1 MKPIEAEN
9 QVALGMGR
17 CVRLAINGMSYRLF
31 RSLVTISILAL
42 AVAFLVH
49 MLAYGLI
56 SSGVESTARE
66 RLEVDRRPAEL
77 LARLNTADIRP
88 MVIQELSQ
96 EDSERRTE
104 YRTWLGDDGAFEG
117 AVSTAEDLRVFEEWL
132 DGLPAADR
140 AALTGGQSGPALF
153 EGLVQ
158 DEARARL
165 IERLEAL
172 GLVLPLGGSAGVD
185 ALFAQ
190 QVPVFLGVVDRVIAG
205 QWTAIAGLREVLGG
219 GDAAGWFLA
228 EGEDAAL
235 RSAVEGAG
243 YGMGSMTVAEV
254 RAFAARTRDLAWLD
268 EALRDS
274 GVRGAAARRLR
285 VPAAEVTRAEVLS
298 GIGGVGD
305 AAWLAEALSASG
317 LEGPAGGVGLSV
329 ERLAELAQLTTRSAR
344 LEAVS
349 GDGTGEDGAAGGFM
363 GLPVRTLW
371 LVGLSFLVCVVGVAN
386 AMLMS
391 VTERFTEIATIK
403 CLGAMDR
410 FVMLMFVFEAA
421 IQGVVGGVIGVVLGL
436 LLAGLRGLVDYGSL
450 VGLAWGQAGLVV
462 VASGLAF
469 VVGLVLATVAAVGPS
484 FVAARLAPMEA
495 MRVE

>member
-17 CVRLAINGMSYRLF
+17 CMRLAINGMSYRLF

-56 SSGVESTARE
+56 SSGVEREARE
-66 RLEVDRRPAEL
+66 RLSVDRRPAEL
-77 LARLNTADIRP
+77 LTRLNGPDVKPAVVEALGRGDEARL
-88 MVIQELSQ
+88 S
-96 EDSERRTE
+96 E
-104 YRTWLGDDGAFEG
+104 YRVWLGDDGAFDE
-117 AVSTAEDLRVFEEWL
+117 AVSTAGDVRVFEAWL
-132 DGLPAADR
+132 AALPAADQ
-140 AALTGGQSGPALF
+140 AALTGGRQGLALF
-153 EGLVQ
+153 ESLT
-158 DEARARL
+158 EAGSRARL

-172 GLVLPLGGSAGVD
+172 GLGLPLGGSAGVD
-185 ALFAQ
+185 ALFGER
-190 QVPVFLGVVDRVIAG
+190 VTVLLGAVERITAG
-205 QWTAIAGLREVLGG
+205 QREAIAGLRASLG
-219 GDAAGWFLA
+219 
-228 EGEDAAL
+228 GEDAAVWFL
-235 RSAVEGAG
+235 GAENDAAVESAVEGSG
-243 YGMGSMTVAEV
+243 YAMGGLTVAEV
-254 RAFAARTRDLAWLD
+254 RAFAGRARDLAWLD
-268 EALRDS
+268 EALRDG

-285 VPAAEVTRAEVLS
+285 VPAAEVTRAEVLA
-298 GIGGVGD
+298 GIGDAGD
-305 AAWLAEALSASG
+305 AAWLVEALSASG
-317 LEGPAGGVGLSV
+317 LEGGSGLGA
-329 ERLAELAQLTTRSAR
+329 ERLAELAGLTTRNAR

-349 GDGTGEDGAAGGFM
+349 GDGSEAASGGFM

-371 LVGLSFLVCVVGVAN
+371 LIGLSFLVCVVGVAN

-436 LLAGLRGLVDYGSL
+436 VLAGLRGLVDYGTL
-450 VGLAWGQAGLVV
+450 VGLAWDQAGLVIV
-462 VASGLAF
+462 SSALAF
-469 VVGLVLATVAAVGPS
+469 GVGLVLATLAAVGPS

>member
-1 MKPIEAEN
+1 MKPIEANN

-17 CVRLAINGMSYRLF
+17 CMRLAINGMSYRLF

-56 SSGVESTARE
+56 SSGVERAARE
-66 RLEVDRRPAEL
+66 QLSVDRRPAAL
-77 LARLNTADIRP
+77 LARLNGPDVRP
-88 MVIQELSQ
+88 VVVEAMGRGDAERLS
-96 EDSERRTE
+96 E
-104 YRTWLGDDGAFEG
+104 YRAWLGDDAAFDT
-117 AVSTAEDLRVFEEWL
+117 AVATAADLREFESWL
-132 DGLPAADR
+132 SALPAADQ
-140 AALTGGQSGPALF
+140 AALTGGRSGLVLF
-153 EGLVQ
+153 EALT
-158 DEARARL
+158 EAGARGRL

-172 GLVLPLGGSAGVD
+172 GLGLPLGGSAGVD
-185 ALFAQ
+185 GLFGER
-190 QVPVFLGVVDRVIAG
+190 VPVLLGVVERVTAG
-205 QWTAIAGLREVLGG
+205 QRAAIAGLRESLGG
-219 GDAAGWFLA
+219 ADAAEWFLG
-228 EGEDAAL
+228 GEDDAAV

-243 YGMGSMTVAEV
+243 YALGGLTVAEV
-254 RAFAARTRDLAWLD
+254 RAFALRARDLASLD
-268 EALRDS
+268 KALRDG
-274 GVRGAAARRLR
+274 GVRGAAARQLR
-285 VPAAEVTRAEVLS
+285 VPASDVTRAEVLA
-298 GIGGVGD
+298 GIGDAGD
-305 AAWLAEALSASG
+305 AAWLAEALSSSGVEGASALG
-317 LEGPAGGVGLSV
+317 A
-329 ERLAELAQLTTRSAR
+329 ERLAELAGLTTRNAR

-349 GDGTGEDGAAGGFM
+349 GDGAEEVGGGLM

-371 LVGLSFLVCVVGVAN
+371 LIGLSFLVCVVGVAN

-436 LLAGLRGLVDYGSL
+436 VLAGLRGLVDYGTL
-450 VGLAWGQAGLVV
+450 VGLAWDQAGLIVV
-462 VASGLAF
+462 SSAVAFG
-469 VVGLVLATVAAVGPS
+469 VGLVLATLAAVGPS